1 MASTNVGV
9 ETNGM
14 DGLLASM
21 ARPGQVLKV
30 VAKSRKGEVLYGT
43 CGVIDIAATSFEIQR
58 HDKTGAPLNST
69 TTVPFEALKA
79 LFFVK
84 QFDGTGDV
92 SIQSLPVTPASPPV
106 AVEFLDGEI
115 FIGRPISQ
123 DFQHQP
129 RAFFKPEDTGTN
141 NLLVLVQRSYVKEF
155 YSVEEHKRRVQQEF
169 RAFAQ
174 TNFLPGES
182 QEECMGDFFFTRH
195 NYFRAAEH
203 YFVAF
208 ENDPANVKLRHKL
221 CTAHYNVGAHH
232 IRQKHYA
239 EALRAMERVLSLDA
253 GFADA
258 QEKARKLNER
268 LRVHQSLEDVR
279 ASRPDPVD
287 SIRMQRFID
296 CRWIW
301 EHQHFIMTGPAHSG
315 KTRLACSLGHK
326 VSKKG
331 LHVAYQRIPNLVKD
345 LQAAKLTRSDI
356 QMLVAL
362 EKTDFLIL
370 DDWDHS
376 SIPEE
381 QRSLLREVITSR
393 YLRRATLF
401 IAELPEGQWHHLF
414 GERIASDPVLYK
426 VLNDAHKIHLEPRPG
441 A

>member
-1 MASTNVGV
+1 MASSDLRA
-9 ETNGM
+9 ETNEMGRVFAHLE
-14 DGLLASM
+14 GS
-21 ARPGQVLKV
+21 GQGLKV
-30 VAKSRKGEVLYGT
+30 VVKSRKGELLYGT
-43 CGVIDIAATSFEIQR
+43 CGMLDITASSFELQR
-58 HDKTGAPLNST
+58 YDKTGAPLNT
-69 TTVPFEALKA
+69 RTTVPFDALKA
-79 LFFVK
+79 LFFVR
-84 QFDGTGDV
+84 QFEGRTESAEGHGME
-92 SIQSLPVTPASPPV
+92 TPPYPPV

-115 FIGRPISQ
+115 FIGRPLAP
-123 DFQHQP
+123 DYLNVP

-141 NLLVLVQRSYVKEF
+141 NLLVLVQRTYVKEF

-174 TNFLPGES
+174 RTFLPGES

-203 YFVAF
+203 YYLAF
-208 ENDPANVKLRHKL
+208 ENDSADIKLRNKL
-221 CTAHYNVGAHH
+221 CTAHYNVGSHH
-232 IRQKHYA
+232 IRQKNYA

-258 QEKARKLNER
+258 QEKARKLHER
-268 LRVHQSLEDVR
+268 LRVHQSLQDVR
-279 ASRPDPVD
+279 ATRPDPTD

-331 LHVAYQRIPNLVKD
+331 LHVAYQRVPNLVKD
-345 LQAAKLTRSDI
+345 LQAAKQTRSDI

-370 DDWDHS
+370 DDWNHAT
-376 SIPEE
+376 IPQE
-381 QRSLLREVITSR
+381 QLSLLREVITSR

-426 VLNDAHKIHLEPRPG
+426 VLNDAHKIHLEPG
-441 A
+441 SGT

>member
-1 MASTNVGV
+1 MASTNLRA
-9 ETNGM
+9 EMNGM
-14 DGLLASM
+14 GDLLAPLAQS
-21 ARPGQVLKV
+21 GQEFKV
-30 VAKSRKGEVLYGT
+30 VAKSRKGELLYGT
-43 CGVIDIAATSFEIQR
+43 CGIIDIMAPSFEIQR
-58 HDKTGAPLNST
+58 HDKTGTPLDAKT
-69 TTVPFEALKA
+69 VVPFEALKA
-79 LFFVK
+79 LFFVRH
-84 QFDGTGDV
+84 FEGNEDATEH
-92 SIQSLPVTPASPPV
+92 SLLQTPPYPPV
-106 AVEFLDGEI
+106 VIEFLDGEI
-115 FIGRPISQ
+115 FIGRPVAE
-123 DFQHQP
+123 DYQHQP
-129 RAFFKPEDTGTN
+129 RSFFKPEDTGTN

-182 QEECMGDFFFTRH
+182 QDECMGDFFFTRH

-203 YFVAF
+203 YCIAF

-232 IRQKHYA
+232 IRQKHYV
-239 EALRAMERVLSLDA
+239 EAQRAMERVLALDA

-258 QEKARKLNER
+258 QDKSRKLNER
-268 LRVHQSLEDVR
+268 LRIRHSLEDVR

-301 EHQHFIMTGPAHSG
+301 EHQHFIMTGPTHSG

-370 DDWDHS
+370 DDWDHN
-376 SIPEE
+376 SIPQE

-441 A
+441 P